1 MATPAPAWHHCRV
14 REPTRVIGQLLLASG
29 GISSNQLTA
38 ALREQQRTRE
48 RLGEILVRGGT
59 DPENVARALA
69 QQLRLPYV
77 AAPLLP
83 QRDALALIDRA
94 VAARLRVVP
103 LSIREKAVCI
113 AMADPLDIN
122 AIDDLQFRTGRRV
135 EPVVGTPRAVEQALG
150 AYDVT
155 EVATLLKRIPAG
167 PGAAQSEDD
176 LRRASE
182 APPIVALLDYILA
195 RAVSVRASDV
205 HVEPLPD
212 RLLIRARVDGLLREL
227 ITLPVHVTPALV
239 SRIKVVAGLDIS
251 IRRKPQDGRCSF
263 RCNNADIAARI
274 STLPCHHGEKIV
286 LRLLTGSAE
295 LSGLDHFGMDA
306 AMLTSLRSM
315 LKRMH
320 GVFLVTGPTGS
331 GKTSTLYAALAEMDA
346 RGRNIVTL
354 EDPIERTLDGITQ
367 VQVNR
372 RGGTTFARALR
383 AVLRQDP
390 DIILVGELRDRE
402 TVETAL
408 AAALTGHLVLAT
420 LHTNDASSAATRLI
434 EMGAAPYLICGALI
448 GVLAQRLA
456 RRLCAHCRLPRLLSA
471 EELRAVGVAGAEG
484 IQVFEPQGCGH
495 CDRVGFRGRIGI
507 FELVGMDAPA
517 RDLVMRRAAADSLR
531 SAARAAGAT
540 LLASDA
546 WQKVLAG
553 ETSLDEVRPILS
565 TRTGE
570 V

>member
-1 MATPAPAWHHCRV
+1 M
-14 REPTRVIGQLLLASG
+14 REPTRVLGQLLLADG
-29 GISSNQLTA
+29 GISSEQLTA
-38 ALREQQRTRE
+38 ALREQQDTRE
-48 RLGEILVRGGT
+48 RIGDILVRSGT
-59 DPENVARALA
+59 DPEHIARALA
-69 QQLRLPYV
+69 QQLRLPYA

-83 QRDALALIDRA
+83 QRDALALVERA
-94 VAARLRVVP
+94 VAMRLAIVP
-103 LSIREKAVCI
+103 LSIREKVMRV
-113 AMADPLDIN
+113 AMADPLDIH

-135 EPVVGTPRAVEQALG
+135 EPAVATPRAVEQALG
-150 AYDVT
+150 AYDAT
-155 EVATLLKRIPAG
+155 EVASLLKRIPAG
-167 PGAAQSEDD
+167 PGHTQSEDD

-195 RAVSVRASDV
+195 RAVAARASDV
-205 HVEPLPD
+205 HVEPMPD

-227 ITLPVHVTPALV
+227 ATLPIHVTPALV

-263 RCNNADIAARI
+263 QCNGVEIAARV

-286 LRLLTGSAE
+286 LRLLASSKE
-295 LSGLDHFGMDA
+295 LAGLDQVGMDA
-306 AMLTSLRSM
+306 AMLASLRSM
-315 LKRMH
+315 MKRTH
-320 GVFLVTGPTGS
+320 GVLLVTGPTGS

-354 EDPIERTLDGITQ
+354 EDPIERRLDGVTQ

-434 EMGAAPYLICGALI
+434 EMGAPPYLICGAVV

-456 RRLCAHCRLPRLLSA
+456 RRLCEHCRAARTMS
-471 EELRAVGVAGAEG
+471 ETELREVGVAGVG
-484 IQVFEPQGCGH
+484 GVQVFEPKGCGR
-495 CDRVGFRGRIGI
+495 CDRTGYRGRTGI
-507 FELVGMDAPA
+507 FELVKMDAAA
-517 RDLVMRRAAADSLR
+517 RDLVMRRAGADSLR
-531 SAARAAGAT
+531 TAARAAGAT

-546 WQKVLAG
+546 WHKVLAG
-553 ETSLDEVRPILS
+553 DTSLDEVRPILI
-565 TRTGE
+565 TQAGE
-570 V
+570 I